1 MTDEPLDA
9 IVIESPDAAEAAHA
23 SASRSTGE
31 GPTWRQWVDDP
42 WIVLATLFF
51 VTAAL
56 GLPLLWVS
64 RAFSPTAKVFWT
76 VAVVLWTALI
86 LVLFVLL
93 MWWCYQQ
100 IQQALVTASLAL

>member
-1 MTDEPLDA
+1 
-9 IVIESPDAAEAAHA
+9 
-23 SASRSTGE
+23 
-31 GPTWRQWVDDP
+31 
-42 WIVLATLFF
+42 
-51 VTAAL
+51 
-56 GLPLLWVS
+56 
-64 RAFSPTAKVFWT
+64 VFWT